1 MKKVP
6 ELTEFRKSQG
16 QYVKIKFI
24 LYISNN

>member
-6 ELTEFRKSQG
+6 ELTESRKSQG
-16 QYVKIKFI
+16 QYVKIEFT